1 MLVINASKTPRK
13 VLLRARQVLNRT
25 HATMIGVVLNKSP
38 WSDYG
43 DIRHYLSDRRQP
55 KAKFDLTESHVH
67 PVDASS
73 ITIPTTPP
81 TNGAVDPDPDMT
93 IAISHQDKE
102 G

>member
-1 MLVINASKTPRK
+1 MLVIDASKTPRK

-25 HATMIGVVLNKSP
+25 HATIIGVVLNKSP

-43 DIRHYLSDRRQP
+43 DIRHYLSGSRQP
-55 KAKFDLTESHVH
+55 KAKFDLTESHAH

-73 ITIPTTPP
+73 ITTIPTTPR
-81 TNGAVDPDPDMT
+81 TNGTVEDPDMT

-102 G
+102 